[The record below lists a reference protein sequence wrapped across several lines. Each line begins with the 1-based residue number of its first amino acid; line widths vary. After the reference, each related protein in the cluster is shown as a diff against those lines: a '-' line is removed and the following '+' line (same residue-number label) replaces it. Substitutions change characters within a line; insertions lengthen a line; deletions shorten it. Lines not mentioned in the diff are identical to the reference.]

1 MTFQVELYQV
11 LVLLVPIL
19 SVGLKFYVDV
29 QKRQV
34 AYEKEIFRINSRLQD
49 LNEELRDL
57 YKAIQDHNV
66 KSDQNN
72 QRLFDQI
79 TAIKIELQNKVNRA
93 S

>member
-11 LVLLVPIL
+11 FVLLVPIL

-34 AYEKEIFRINSRLQD
+34 AYEKEILQMNRRLED

-57 YKAIQDHNV
+57 YKTIQDHNI
-66 KSDQNN
+66 KSDQNHTK
-72 QRLFDQI
+72 LFDQI
-79 TAIKIELQNKVNRA
+79 TSIKIELQNKVNR